1 MKLLV
6 IRVEIIYNMIE
17 KDSMGVCKLE
27 DVLINELV
35 GMSGSVLIAI
45 SMMFKTTTD
54 KGVKLLR
61 IFNLLGS
68 IVFVIYGIM
77 LPAYSTIILNAVC
90 VVLNVVGLVKICQK
104 IKKEKNK

>member
-1 MKLLV
+1 M
-6 IRVEIIYNMIE
+6 
-17 KDSMGVCKLE
+17 
-27 DVLINELV
+27 INELV

-54 KGVKLLR
+54 KGVKWLR

-90 VVLNVVGLVKICQK
+90 VVLNIVGLVKICRK
-104 IKKEKNK
+104 IKKENSK

>member
-17 KDSMGVCKLE
+17 KDSIGVYKLK

-35 GMSGSVLIAI
+35 GMSGSILIAI

-54 KGVKLLR
+54 KGVKWLR

-68 IVFVIYGIM
+68 IVFVVYGIM

-90 VVLNVVGLVKICQK
+90 VVLNIVGLVKICQK
-104 IKKEKNK
+104 IRKENSK

>member
-1 MKLLV
+1 M
-6 IRVEIIYNMIE
+6 EN
-17 KDSMGVCKLE
+17 
-27 DVLINELV
+27 VLINELV

-54 KGVKLLR
+54 KGVKWLR

-90 VVLNVVGLVKICQK
+90 VVLNIVGLVKICQK
-104 IKKEKNK
+104 IKKENSK